1 MRCINTPP
9 TYKCIYIFLV
19 YDKYLIVNKL
29 SDQFNPSSGHVLTSV
44 CLFIIHKYL
53 LNNTGKP
60 FSDYEFSGNHSLQ
73 LFTIHLL
80 W

>member
-1 MRCINTPP
+1 M
-9 TYKCIYIFLV
+9 

-29 SDQFNPSSGHVLTSV
+29 SDQFNPSSGRVLTSV
-44 CLFIIHKYL
+44 CLFIMHKHL
-53 LNNTGKP
+53 LNNTDKP
-60 FSDYEFSGNHSLQ
+60 FSNYEFSGNHSLQ